1 MHLIGMCT
9 TPRGSKISVARSAL
23 AALLLTLVAC
33 CQSEEIPRHIDKLY
47 SSQAKERNEG
57 ALALARCG
65 VLSERAV
72 PRLAALLYDENVG
85 VQSSAAYALR
95 KIDSLKAREVLE
107 RAEAR
112 RRRR

>member
-1 MHLIGMCT
+1 MKRVVTATI
-9 TPRGSKISVARSAL
+9 L
-23 AALLLTLVAC
+23 AACAAC
-33 CQSEEIPRHIDKLY
+33 CRQEEIPREIEKLY
-47 SSQAKERNEG
+47 SSQASARNEG

-65 VLSERAV
+65 SRAEKAV

-95 KIDSLKAREVLE
+95 KIDTKRAREVLE

-112 RRRR
+112 RRERR